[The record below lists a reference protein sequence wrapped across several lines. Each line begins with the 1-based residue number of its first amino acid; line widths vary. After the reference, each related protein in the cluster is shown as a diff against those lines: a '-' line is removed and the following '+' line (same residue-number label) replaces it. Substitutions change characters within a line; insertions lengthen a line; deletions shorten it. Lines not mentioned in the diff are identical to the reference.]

1 MLGDWWTLSH
11 SDAAWLI
18 VIDRWALLAA
28 LVLPS
33 LMHLV
38 SCLACWRCCYYFVL
52 LLAVRLLSCARG
64 PYTFDTSIHT
74 CMHYYHSRIA
84 RLAPKVEGRSPFAM
98 ALFTSMPADCRA
110 HGEGPRSQAP
120 SSSRCYSNYHITVAS
135 FVRESMLALARL
147 ICPVSAR
154 PRPRERR

>member
-64 PYTFDTSIHT
+64 PYTYLHP
-74 CMHYYHSRIA
+74 YVY
-84 RLAPKVEGRSPFAM
+84 
-98 ALFTSMPADCRA
+98 ALL
-110 HGEGPRSQAP
+110 
-120 SSSRCYSNYHITVAS
+120 SSSHCPSGAQGGGP
-135 FVRESMLALARL
+135 LALCYGSLHLHA
-147 ICPVSAR
+147 C
-154 PRPRERR
+154 

>member
-1 MLGDWWTLSH
+1 MLGDWWTRSH

-64 PYTFDTSIHT
+64 PYTYIHT
-74 CMHYYHSRIA
+74 YIRVCI
-84 RLAPKVEGRSPFAM
+84 
-98 ALFTSMPADCRA
+98 
-110 HGEGPRSQAP
+110 
-120 SSSRCYSNYHITVAS
+120 III
-135 FVRESMLALARL
+135 LAL
-147 ICPVSAR
+147 PVWRPRWRAAR
-154 PRPRERR
+154 PLLWLSSPPCLLTAARMERGLARRHQAHLDATAITTSPSHHSYAKVCSHLHG